1 MATCSLSHALSADA
15 IRAAAPRLVGP
26 VIGGWQVDP
35 RALVVQQC
43 ADAFAVIVDGDY
55 VGCCPSEVYAIRAA
69 SRELARRNAGGA
81 A

>member
-1 MATCSLSHALSADA
+1 MATTTLSAAA
-15 IRAAAPRLVGP
+15 IRAALPRIAGP
-26 VIGGWQVDP
+26 VVGGWQVNP

-55 VGCCPSEVYAIRAA
+55 IACCPSEVYAIRAA
-69 SRELARRNAGGA
+69 SRELARRSAGGA